1 MIAASPSILHY
12 AFSTMTFAAVNN
24 ICTFTHVI
32 VAFINPQTT
41 KILMQEKG
49 IFEYF
54 KEGVTLK
61 YMDFSGR
68 ARRREYWG
76 YVLFQAII
84 AFVAGFIDGLLGLHS
99 ILSLLV
105 TLIFLVPS
113 LAVSVRRLQDIG
125 KPWQYVLFAFIPIIG
140 ALYLL
145 YLAVQDSQ
153 PGDNAYGPNPKG
165 L

>member
-1 MIAASPSILHY
+1 
-12 AFSTMTFAAVNN
+12 
-24 ICTFTHVI
+24 
-32 VAFINPQTT
+32 
-41 KILMQEKG
+41 MQEKG

-125 KPWQYVLFAFIPIIG
+125 KPGSMSSLPSSPLSVLSTCFISLCRTASPVTTPTAPI
-140 ALYLL
+140 LR
-145 YLAVQDSQ
+145 VS
-153 PGDNAYGPNPKG
+153 K
-165 L
+165 